1 MLEYFV
7 LLPLMVV
14 VFYSLYMTALFP
26 NFLTYTGY
34 GYFLVLTLIFV
45 VLRERIK
52 SNYDFE
58 TPAYWEKNSELV
70 DIVMWF
76 YLIPG
81 FAVIIFALIYW
92 FKGKEE
98 RKFRHIFASII
109 GLILFF
115 IYNYAIF
122 ELFLGYSR

>member
-14 VFYSLYMTALFP
+14 VFYSLYMTALLP
-26 NFLTYTGY
+26 NFITYLGY
-34 GYFLVLTLIFV
+34 GYFLVLTVVFV

-52 SNYDFE
+52 STYGFE
-58 TPAYWEKNSELV
+58 SVDYWEKNAALV
-70 DIVMWF
+70 DTVLWF

-92 FKGKEE
+92 FKGKEGKSNK
-98 RKFRHIFASII
+98 RIIASVI

-115 IYNYAIF
+115 LYNWAIF